1 MLRTSQP
8 KTLTC
13 VVLCALVSA
22 IFFYLNTSVSVQASR
37 EIENKLDSELQNL
50 TRQKF
55 RAEESR
61 ERIRINEDAGTVG
74 VIMTLDSE
82 DESQTIE
89 ASGIRARI
97 GNLAVAEVKIEDLS
111 ALAALPNVRRLQSA
125 KFKTPLSIKQNSLIK
140 PVAATVND
148 AANSAIKAAQARTE
162 NNVTG
167 KGVVVGMIDS
177 GIDWRHGDFRKAD
190 GTTRVKVLW
199 DMSDVAGTG
208 PGGVG
213 RVYSETEINNALQG
227 SSTINEKDVNG
238 HGTHVA
244 GTAAGN
250 GLGTGNSVAA
260 GTYTG
265 IAPEA
270 DLIVVKATRSTTATA
285 SFADDDLIAAMSFVR
300 MQATALNEPFVI
312 NLSVGGHYSSHDG
325 TDPLEI
331 AVDNLI
337 ATGKGRQVVIAAGNE
352 GKDNIHAGG
361 VLGQNSDTTIPFS
374 VTGNASGMIAVYPG
388 NDAITA
394 KIIKPNGAVVG
405 PVKLYDLLTN
415 DPDVELENA
424 PGETATAPKAILVTF
439 KQRPTGNWKLILT
452 GTKINNG
459 RFDVW
464 TQDAGETVLDAAV
477 RDNLCSVASPATAR
491 RAISVANYVTKTNYI
506 DITGTSQNRTA
517 QGSIGRIASSSSLG
531 PSRDGR
537 LSPQIAAPGSY
548 IASSLSADY
557 QSDSLIGGAPAPEFV
572 TNDGGKHYVTYG
584 TSMAAASVTGTVA
597 LMLQA
602 NRNLEPDQIR
612 RLLIRTATSDGFT
625 GSSISPQF
633 GYGKLD
639 AMEAVKAAT
648 ETIPEFVNV
657 SSASY
662 LSEYVA
668 APEMILSGFGNNLTT
683 STEAATTTL
692 PTILAGISVK
702 LTDLASN
709 FQLAPL
715 FYVSPNQINYQVPAT
730 VGFGTYKVEVV
741 KTDGSVVAR
750 GSLNV
755 NTVWPG
761 LFSATQNGRGLAA
774 ADVLRIKANGE
785 RVYES
790 VNNPINLSNAADKVF
805 LQLYGTGLR
814 GRSSISKV
822 KAFLG
827 GTPLI
832 VDYVGAQNF
841 FIGLDQINVQ
851 LPNSLAGRNRTLDL
865 IVYVDGWNANT
876 VQCRI
881 Q

>member
-1 MLRTSQP
+1 MLRTAQP
-8 KTLTC
+8 KSLTS
-13 VVLCALVSA
+13 VVLFVLVSA

-37 EIENKLDSELQNL
+37 EVESKLDAELQHL
-50 TRQKF
+50 TRHNLRVEASQ
-55 RAEESR
+55 A
-61 ERIRINEDAGTVG
+61 RIRVNEHGGTVG
-74 VIMTLDSE
+74 VIITLDSE
-82 DESQTIE
+82 DESQIIE
-89 ASGIRARI
+89 VQGVRARL
-97 GNLAVAEVKIEDLS
+97 GNLAVAEVEIENLP
-111 ALAALPNVRRLQSA
+111 ALAALPYVRRLQSA
-125 KFKTPLSIKQNSLIK
+125 KFKTPLSVNPNSLLK
-140 PVAATVND
+140 PLAAAND
-148 AANSAIKAAQARTE
+148 AANSAIKAAQARSE

-177 GIDWRHGDFRKAD
+177 GIDWRHGDFRNAD
-190 GTTRVKVLW
+190 GTTRVKALW
-199 DMSDVAGTG
+199 DMSDAAGSG

-213 RVYSETEINNALQG
+213 RVYSEAEINNALQG
-227 SSTINEKDVNG
+227 VATINEKDVNG

-244 GTAAGN
+244 GTATGN

-270 DLIVVKATRSTTATA
+270 DLIVVKATRSATATA

-300 MQATALNEPFVI
+300 TQASILNEPFVI

-325 TDPLEI
+325 TDPLEV

-337 ATGKGRQVVIAAGNE
+337 STGKGRQVVIAAGNE
-352 GKDNIHAGG
+352 GNDNIHAGG
-361 VLGQNSDTTIPFS
+361 IVGENVATTIPFS
-374 VTGNASGMIAVYPG
+374 VTSKASGMIAVYPG
-388 NDAITA
+388 NDAMTA

-424 PGETATAPKAILVTF
+424 PGETASAPKAILVTF
-439 KQRPTGNWKLILT
+439 KQRPTGTWKLILT
-452 GTKINNG
+452 GTKINHG

-464 TQDAGETVLDAAV
+464 TQDAGETILDAAV

-491 RAISVANYVTKTNYI
+491 RAISVANYVTKTTYI
-506 DITGTSQNRTA
+506 DVTGTPQNRTA
-517 QGSIGRIASSSSLG
+517 QGSVGRIALSSSLG

-557 QSDSLIGGAPAPEFV
+557 QADSLSGGTPASEFI

-602 NRNLEPDQIR
+602 NRNLDPDQIK
-612 RLLIRTATSDGFT
+612 RLLIRTAANDAFT

-648 ETIPEFVNV
+648 ETIPEFVSV

-668 APEMILSGFGNNLTT
+668 APEMILAGFGKDLAT

-692 PTILAGISVK
+692 PTVLGGISVK
-702 LTDLASN
+702 LTDLAGN

-730 VGFGTYKVEVV
+730 IGFGTCKVEVV
-741 KTDGSVVAR
+741 KGDGSVTAR

-755 NTVWPG
+755 NSVWPG
-761 LFSATQNGRGLAA
+761 LFTNTQNGRGVAA
-774 ADVLRIKANGE
+774 ANVLRIKANGE

-790 VNNPINLSNAADKVF
+790 ISNPINLSNSSEKVF
-805 LQLYGTGLR
+805 LELYGIGLR
-814 GRSSISKV
+814 GRSSVNKV

-827 GTPLI
+827 GTPLTI
-832 VDYVGAQNF
+832 DYVGSQNF
-841 FIGLDQINVQ
+841 FVGLDQINVQ

-865 IVYVDGWNANT
+865 VVYVDGWNANP

>member
-1 MLRTSQP
+1 MRRTAQP
-8 KTLTC
+8 KSLTC
-13 VVLCALVSA
+13 VIVLALLSA
-22 IFFYLNTSVSVQASR
+22 IFFSLNSSVSVQASR
-37 EIENKLDSELQNL
+37 EAENKLDADLQNL
-50 TRQKF
+50 TRGS
-55 RAEESR
+55 RRTEEVR
-61 ERIRINEDAGTVG
+61 ERIRMNERAGTVG
-74 VIMTLDSE
+74 VIITLDSD
-82 DESQTIE
+82 DENQVLENSN
-89 ASGIRARI
+89 IRARI
-97 GNLAVAEVKIEDLS
+97 GNLAVAEVEIENLT
-111 ALAALPNVRRLQSA
+111 ALAAQPYVRRLQSA
-125 KFKTPLSIKQNSLIK
+125 KFKTPLSIKQNSLVT
-140 PVAATVND
+140 PVAAAMND

-167 KGVVVGMIDS
+167 KGVIIGMIDS

-190 GTTRVKVLW
+190 GTTRVKALW
-199 DMSDVAGTG
+199 DMSDAARTG

-213 RVYSETEINNALQG
+213 RVYTETEINNALQG
-227 SSTINEKDVNG
+227 SAIVNEKDVNG

-300 MQATALNEPFVI
+300 TQATTLNEPFVI

-352 GKDNIHAGG
+352 GKDSIHAGG
-361 VLGQNSDTTIPFS
+361 ILGENSDTTIPFS
-374 VTGNASGMIAVYPG
+374 VTSNASGMIAVYPG

-424 PGETATAPKAILVTF
+424 PGETATATKAILVTF
-439 KQRPTGNWKLILT
+439 KQRPAGNWKLILM
-452 GTKINNG
+452 GTRITNG

-464 TQDAGETVLDAAV
+464 TQDAGETILDAAV

-506 DITGTSQNRTA
+506 DITGTPQNRTA
-517 QGSIGRIASSSSLG
+517 QGTVGRIALSSSLG

-537 LSPQIAAPGSY
+537 LSPQISAPGSY
-548 IASSLSADY
+548 IASTLSADY
-557 QSDSLIGGAPAPEFV
+557 QSDSLTAPAPEFI
-572 TNDGGKHYVTYG
+572 TNDGGKHFVTYG

-648 ETIPEFVNV
+648 ENMPEFVSV

-662 LSEYVA
+662 ASDYVA
-668 APEMILSGFGNNLTT
+668 TPEMILSGFGKNLTNT
-683 STEAATTTL
+683 TEAATNSL
-692 PTILAGISVK
+692 PTTLAGISVK
-702 LTDLASN
+702 LTDQTGN

-715 FYVSPNQINYQVPAT
+715 FYASPAQINYQVPAT
-730 VGFGTYKVEVV
+730 VGFGTYKIEVV
-741 KTDGSVVAR
+741 KNDGFVVAR

-761 LFSATQNGRGLAA
+761 IFSTTQNGRGLAA
-774 ADVLRIKANGE
+774 ADVLRIKANGD

-790 VNNPINLSNAADKVF
+790 INNPINLSNATDKVF

-814 GRSSISKV
+814 GRSNLSKV

-827 GTPLI
+827 GTSL
-832 VDYVGAQNF
+832 VVEYVGSQNF
-841 FIGLDQINVQ
+841 FVGLDQLNVQ
-851 LPNSLAGRNRTLDL
+851 IPGSLAGRNRTLDL
-865 IVYVDGWNANT
+865 VVYVDGWNANT
-876 VQCRI
+876 VQCRV

>member
-1 MLRTSQP
+1 MRRISQP
-8 KTLTC
+8 KSLTC
-13 VVLCALVSA
+13 VVLCAFFSA
-22 IFFYLNTSVSVQASR
+22 IFFYLNTSVTIQASR
-37 EIENKLDSELQNL
+37 EVENKLDAELLNL
-50 TRQKF
+50 TRRSL

-61 ERIRINEDAGTVG
+61 ERIRVNERAGTVG
-74 VIMTLDSE
+74 VIITLDSE
-82 DESQTIE
+82 DENQIIE

-97 GNLAVAEVKIEDLS
+97 GNLAVAEVKIENLS
-111 ALAALPNVRRLQSA
+111 ALAALPNVRKLQSA
-125 KFKTPLSIKQNSLIK
+125 KFKTPLSVNPNSLAK
-140 PVAATVND
+140 PVAAAVND
-148 AANSAIKAAQARTE
+148 AANSATKAAQARTE

-167 KGVVVGMIDS
+167 KGVVIGMIDS

-190 GTTRVKVLW
+190 GTTRVKALW
-199 DMSDVAGTG
+199 DMSDTARSG

-213 RVYSETEINNALQG
+213 RVYTETEINNALQG
-227 SSTINEKDVNG
+227 SATVNEKDVNG

-300 MQATALNEPFVI
+300 TQATTLNEPFVI

-361 VLGQNSDTTIPFS
+361 ILGENSDTTIPFA
-374 VTGNASGMIAVYPG
+374 VTSKASGMIAVYPG

-405 PVKLYDLLTN
+405 PVKLYDLITN

-424 PGETATAPKAILVTF
+424 PGETATATKAILVTL
-439 KQRPTGNWKLILT
+439 KQRPAGNWKLILT
-452 GTKINNG
+452 GTRITNG

-464 TQDAGETVLDAAV
+464 TQDAGETILDASV
-477 RDNLCSVASPATAR
+477 RDNFCSVASPATAR

-506 DITGTSQNRTA
+506 DITGTPQNRMT
-517 QGSIGRIASSSSLG
+517 QGAVGRIAISSSLG

-537 LSPQIAAPGSY
+537 LSPQISAPGSY
-548 IASSLSADY
+548 IASTLSADY
-557 QSDSLIGGAPAPEFV
+557 QADSLTGGAPAPEFV
-572 TNDGGKHYVTYG
+572 TNDGGKHFVTYG

-602 NRNLEPDQIR
+602 NKNLEPDQIR
-612 RLLIRTATSDGFT
+612 RLLIRTATNDGFT

-648 ETIPEFVNV
+648 ENIPEFVSV

-662 LSEYVA
+662 ASDYVA
-668 APEMILSGFGNNLTT
+668 TPEMILSGFGKNLTT
-683 STEAATTTL
+683 ATEAATTSL
-692 PTILAGISVK
+692 PTTLAGISVK
-702 LTDLASN
+702 LTDRAGN

-715 FYVSPNQINYQVPAT
+715 FYASPAQINYQVPTT
-730 VGFGTYKVEVV
+730 VGFGNYKIEVV
-741 KTDGSVVAR
+741 KNDGSVVAR

-761 LFSATQNGRGLAA
+761 IFSITQNGRGLPA
-774 ADVLRIKANGE
+774 ADVLRLKANGD

-790 VNNPINLSNAADKVF
+790 ISNPINLSNPAEKVF

-814 GRSSISKV
+814 GRSNLNKV

-827 GTPLI
+827 GTPLS
-832 VDYVGAQNF
+832 VEYVGSQNF
-841 FIGLDQINVQ
+841 FVGLDQINIQ
-851 LPNSLAGRNRTLDL
+851 IPNSLAGRNRTLDL

-876 VQCRI
+876 VQCKI